1 MECYDKK
8 CFEFLVLKRKKI
20 KVLIDKFFLK
30 EYKNIYVY
38 KLQNILNFDK
48 VKIN

>member
-8 CFEFLVLKRKKI
+8 CFEFLVLKREKKI

-38 KLQNILNFDK
+38 KL
-48 VKIN
+48 